1 MDGKQRFRSGSG
13 WNCLKIKTELRLY
26 RGKWGV
32 EWLDRL
38 NGWRVVTVTYSMF
51 EHQYIAHPFLKTEA
65 AVFVQGW
72 NRQGEPIKRAFASKH
87 IQIIPK
93 LCSGPDS

>member
-1 MDGKQRFRSGSG
+1 
-13 WNCLKIKTELRLY
+13 
-26 RGKWGV
+26 
-32 EWLDRL
+32 
-38 NGWRVVTVTYSMF
+38 MF